1 MLVRSKISIDSDIFF
16 NWLKQMLG
24 DNNKLSPALIAHF
37 FQSKVCSGEANF
49 RFIKKA
55 GFDCIQNIF
64 LNINEQEDRIQVISL
79 PSSFNNSVSTKLDF
93 KIHVNPRELEGI
105 ELIWKLFLEINKKDM
120 DLTAAVI
127 DLVTKIYHNLSPS
140 LEDIK
145 REVEDQFCREAL
157 SRLVQVINDPI
168 ASDDEK
174 KSFTHIFVI
183 SLKSFFQD
191 SERYGFGTMRTHL
204 SLEKGEYIQRLV
216 IQNNITSQKNTPK
229 YIELNVY

>member
-105 ELIWKLFLEINKKDM
+105 ELIWKLLLEINKKDM

-127 DLVTKIYHNLSPS
+127 NLVT
-140 LEDIK
+140 
-145 REVEDQFCREAL
+145 
-157 SRLVQVINDPI
+157 
-168 ASDDEK
+168 
-174 KSFTHIFVI
+174 
-183 SLKSFFQD
+183 
-191 SERYGFGTMRTHL
+191 
-204 SLEKGEYIQRLV
+204 
-216 IQNNITSQKNTPK
+216 
-229 YIELNVY
+229 